1 MLVRPVPLEVPIG
14 GGRLMQTDPVE
25 VTTGGIVSNA
35 GIALARLGMK
45 VAAFS
50 YVGQD
55 DWANVI
61 RQKLE

>member
-1 MLVRPVPLEVPIG
+1 MCCAAPVSWICSYGPCRLEVPIG

-50 YVGQD
+50 YVGPG
-55 DWANVI
+55 
-61 RQKLE
+61 